1 MFYLDLIQNVAL
13 LVCLVVIHGQIIRRW
28 NKRTISSQ
36 AFSGFLFG
44 CVALAGMMTPVH
56 LMPGVIIDGRSIVLS
71 VAGLFGGPITAGMAV
86 IMSAAYRLWLGGP
99 GAFVGVCVVLESAGL
114 GVAFYYLRR
123 LYPGLTQNLYLF
135 GFCLLVHIG
144 MLLLML
150 LLPKAAMLTTLE
162 NITIPVLLVFP
173 AAASLICLLFL
184 DQESRVSAEAALRK
198 SEERCRTV
206 ADFTYDWEYWVGAE
220 GNFLYVSPSCERIT
234 GYSAEEFI
242 GDPDLMNRIIHPDDR
257 NGMLDHY
264 HNVRKLAPHAVE
276 SMDFRIIRRD
286 GALLWI
292 GHVCLPVYGQEGQLL
307 GRRGSNRDIT
317 ERKRVE
323 KELMESEE
331 KYRNLVEHISD
342 VVFEIDNLGC
352 FGYISPKLR
361 DLAEYEPK
369 DLIGRSFIKFVH
381 PEDRDLLMKRF
392 SELTK
397 GDERPFD
404 FRVLT
409 KSGKTKWVRTQTK
422 PFRKETSFLGGRG
435 TLIDITERKR
445 LEEDRMEMQHKLLQ
459 AQKLQSLALMA
470 GGMAHDFN
478 NQLAIVLGNLELVLR
493 DGVLDLKARQKIGN
507 AITAAKRS
515 AGLSRQIQT
524 YSGSAFYIPKDLD
537 LNELAHKNEDQLKSA
552 VSKTITLNFE
562 IYKGLTFIRGDAIQI
577 QSIITS
583 LIMNASEAIGAAD
596 GDVTIRTGVM
606 DCDAAYLGRSR
617 LEDKPEPGRFGFLE
631 VTDTGC
637 GMDAETQRKLFDP
650 FFSTKFWGRGLGMAE
665 VMGTVKGHHGAI
677 IVDSELG
684 KGTTVRVL
692 FPAPKEVQ
700 AEPVQVMD
708 IVETQAQPSDVL
720 GRRKT
725 ILVVDDEELVRELCV
740 EWLELLGYASIVAV
754 DGLEG
759 VHIFRESMNEIDLV
773 LLDFVMPRMNGV
785 EAFEE
790 LVRIKPD
797 VKVIFSS
804 GYTEEVMRQRFS
816 GRRPESILHKPYEMD
831 VLKTELE
838 RLLGTEG

>member
-1 MFYLDLIQNVAL
+1 
-13 LVCLVVIHGQIIRRW
+13 
-28 NKRTISSQ
+28 
-36 AFSGFLFG
+36 
-44 CVALAGMMTPVH
+44 
-56 LMPGVIIDGRSIVLS
+56 
-71 VAGLFGGPITAGMAV
+71 
-86 IMSAAYRLWLGGP
+86 
-99 GAFVGVCVVLESAGL
+99 
-114 GVAFYYLRR
+114 
-123 LYPGLTQNLYLF
+123 
-135 GFCLLVHIG
+135 
-144 MLLLML
+144 
-150 LLPKAAMLTTLE
+150 
-162 NITIPVLLVFP
+162 
-173 AAASLICLLFL
+173 
-184 DQESRVSAEAALRK
+184 
-198 SEERCRTV
+198 
-206 ADFTYDWEYWVGAE
+206 
-220 GNFLYVSPSCERIT
+220 
-234 GYSAEEFI
+234 
-242 GDPDLMNRIIHPDDR
+242 
-257 NGMLDHY
+257 
-264 HNVRKLAPHAVE
+264 
-276 SMDFRIIRRD
+276 
-286 GALLWI
+286 
-292 GHVCLPVYGQEGQLL
+292 
-307 GRRGSNRDIT
+307 
-317 ERKRVE
+317 
-323 KELMESEE
+323 
-331 KYRNLVEHISD
+331 
-342 VVFEIDNLGC
+342 
-352 FGYISPKLR
+352 
-361 DLAEYEPK
+361 
-369 DLIGRSFIKFVH
+369 
-381 PEDRDLLMKRF
+381 
-392 SELTK
+392 
-397 GDERPFD
+397 
-404 FRVLT
+404 
-409 KSGKTKWVRTQTK
+409 
-422 PFRKETSFLGGRG
+422 
-435 TLIDITERKR
+435 
-445 LEEDRMEMQHKLLQ
+445 
-459 AQKLQSLALMA
+459 
-470 GGMAHDFN
+470 MAHDFN

-507 AITAAKRS
+507 AISAAKRS

-708 IVETQAQPSDVL
+708 IVETQAQLSDVL

-838 RLLGTEG
+838 RLLGTDG